1 MNAIPT
7 DMIDEGAV
15 PVAED
20 KAAEKRPDL
29 ALNMVHGFLR
39 HILQSLEADTRR
51 WQRQLAC
58 TPRGADFDLRDL
70 GDGATVLD
78 KLAIGGDA
86 LGEALAR
93 GDAPTEV
100 GQSVLSHLAEPLAAL
115 SEFRQTARTDA
126 KQQVFLKRYAAVFNR
141 LDDDVQSAG
150 RDMRDLSSIAARGA
164 ASLDPDA
171 TRRILS
177 RMRNLGDSTMRLIE
191 DRIVSAGT
199 RDEGKRLRALRDDM
213 KIWIEDRNTR
223 LEQIQSAVDELNIRS
238 NALRNECLMQ
248 AKRLAAAATLAE
260 RAGGSGSL
268 SSGGI
273 GQASPEAMVLSAL
286 LRALLLESRTDITAP
301 LHE

>member
-1 MNAIPT
+1 M
-7 DMIDEGAV
+7 
-15 PVAED
+15 
-20 KAAEKRPDL
+20 
-29 ALNMVHGFLR
+29 
-39 HILQSLEADTRR
+39 
-51 WQRQLAC
+51 
-58 TPRGADFDLRDL
+58 
-70 GDGATVLD
+70 LD

-93 GDAPTEV
+93 GDAATEV
-100 GQSVLSHLAEPLAAL
+100 GQSVLSHMTEPLAAL
-115 SEFRQTARTDA
+115 SEFRQAARTDA
-126 KQQVFLKRYAAVFNR
+126 KQQVFLKRYAAVFDR
-141 LDDDVQSAG
+141 LEDDVHNVG
-150 RDMRDLSSIAARGA
+150 RGMRDLSNVAARGA
-164 ASLDPDA
+164 AGLDPDA

-191 DRIVSAGT
+191 DRIASAGT

-213 KIWIEDRNTR
+213 KIWIEDRNAR

-248 AKRLAAAATLAE
+248 AKRLAAASTLTE
-260 RAGGSGSL
+260 PTVGSSP
-268 SSGGI
+268 SGAI